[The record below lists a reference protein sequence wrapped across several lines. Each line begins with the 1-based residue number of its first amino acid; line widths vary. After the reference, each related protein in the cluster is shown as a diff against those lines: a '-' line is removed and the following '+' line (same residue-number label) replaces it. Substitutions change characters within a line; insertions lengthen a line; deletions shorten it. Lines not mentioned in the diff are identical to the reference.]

1 VLCGAANR
9 GNRPSNPLYWRCD
22 SRQTRSEE
30 LTTADNM
37 TEQSQKVLDQLL
49 KSMEKP
55 SPESLYHQLGRLRN
69 EMPPWHD
76 LGKASSSKWM
86 GRALALVEAVNYS
99 LVELVTL
106 RGIFDHLNQYGP
118 SDKTAQMIAQVI
130 DTVIAKVEL
139 KLPAE
144 SQGAFIPAGG
154 VFDGYQA
161 VAKALAPAQKHVLL
175 VDPYGDEKL
184 ISDFVPLAPE
194 KLKVFVMCD
203 EQYAKPSLKPA
214 AERWVAQWQGKRP
227 LEVRLAPAR
236 SLHDRLIVIDSSIAF
251 VVGQSF
257 KDLAKRAHSSLVR
270 MDPDSAALKIS
281 AHIAMWQTATKLV

>member
-1 VLCGAANR
+1 MTQ
-9 GNRPSNPLYWRCD
+9 
-22 SRQTRSEE
+22 QT
-30 LTTADNM
+30 
-37 TEQSQKVLDQLL
+37 QKVLDQLL

-55 SPESLYHQLGRLRN
+55 SPEALYHQLGRLRN
-69 EMPPWHD
+69 EMPPWHE
-76 LGKASSSKWM
+76 LGKPSSSKWM
-86 GRALALVEAVNYS
+86 GRALALVEAVDNTTM
-99 LVELVTL
+99 ELVTL
-106 RGIFDHLNQYGP
+106 RTYFDHLNRYDP
-118 SDKTAQMIAQVI
+118 SDKTTQMIAQVI

-139 KLPAE
+139 KLPAD

-161 VAKALAPAQKHVLL
+161 VSKALAAAQKHVFL
-175 VDPYGDEKL
+175 VDPYGDDKL

-194 KLKVFVMCD
+194 GLPVFVMCD

-214 AERWVAQWQGKRP
+214 AERWIAQWQGKRP
-227 LEVRLAPAR
+227 LEVRLTPAR
-236 SLHDRLIVIDSSIAF
+236 SLHDRLIVTDSSTAW

-281 AHIAMWQTATKLV
+281 AHVAMWQTAMKLA